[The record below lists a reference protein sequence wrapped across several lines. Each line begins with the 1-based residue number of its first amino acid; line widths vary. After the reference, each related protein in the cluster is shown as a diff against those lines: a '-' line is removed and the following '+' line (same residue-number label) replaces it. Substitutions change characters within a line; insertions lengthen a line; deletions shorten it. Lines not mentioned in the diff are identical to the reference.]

1 MEDKKLSYED
11 LEKKVTALEQA
22 VATLELDKTNLES
35 VNEPKDVAF
44 QEDIHFCIFER
55 ITDAFIALD
64 ANWCYTY
71 MNQKAAEFLDC
82 NANDVLGK
90 CIWDLFPS
98 GTELG
103 FYDAYHKAFEKQQY
117 ICVEQYYPTYG
128 LWFENHIYPSSNGI
142 SVFFKD
148 ITEKKSISNAL
159 EQNEKKFRALVEY
172 NQEVIAIFDA
182 NKKII
187 FRSGGALQITGYTDD
202 ERTYFPMTDFLLP
215 NNLEYCEKKFQMSL
229 ENPDLV
235 IPILMQ
241 IKHKKGHFIW
251 IEGTMVNKLH
261 DPAVQ
266 GIIMNIRDV
275 TDRIEAKEILVKEQI
290 KFQNIAATSPGMIYS
305 MRQNKDGSLCFPYA
319 SSAMKALCGYTFEEV
334 EKDANLIFSSVYLE
348 DVALL
353 LEKIMKTKTEFVP
366 LKHEYR
372 YNHPQKG
379 LIWHEVNSLPVR
391 EPEGTV
397 ICHGVITD
405 ITEKVN
411 ANHKVLKA
419 NRLYQFISQINQ
431 MIVRTKDQETLF
443 KEACTIAVD
452 FGKFKTSWIGIV
464 NPTTNKIDHVMI
476 AGDDEQHLK
485 QVPLT
490 ENYINQFGTGP
501 CFTAINSGKYVV
513 SNDIETDAV
522 MAPWST
528 EALSKG
534 IKSMIAL
541 PIITFGR
548 AIGSFAF
555 YAEEKDFFDTTE
567 IALLREATGDVA
579 FALEIFEKERLR
591 NETEK
596 ELVESERRYH
606 TLAEVSPVGIF
617 RSDYYG
623 NITFVNSNTV
633 KILGL
638 SHVEIIEQGWFHAV
652 HEADRENLRVLWDE
666 LIRTGDEQTIEFRFV
681 QPNQKIIWVLGTAV
695 AERDS
700 NGKVMGYIGTM
711 TDITIHKNSEQQ
723 LRISNERFEKIAT
736 TTNDIVFE
744 LNLVDGTSWHNKSY
758 NEILGFYDDDASP
771 AENQRLWRSRLH
783 PEDKERIIE
792 SFERVVA
799 EKKNYW
805 ASEFRFLKNDKSYGY
820 FYERDVIIRDENLV
834 PIKIMG
840 SMLDITEIKK
850 AEEEFRKVNTRL
862 KGVFDA
868 LPDLLFEISGDG
880 IIVSYHSHSD
890 NLLSTPSDYFIGKEY
905 KQILPAHAAEVAEA
919 AILESYDKGISTGKQ
934 YWLELPTGIH
944 WFELSV
950 SKLDGKKF
958 KDTLFICLSRDITAT
973 KKIEQSLLRSKKRY
987 RGLLS
992 NLEAAIIVYRPDK
1005 TILTSNNKILELL
1018 NTTIED
1024 KEDLKKLI
1032 ESLSY
1037 VDENKKKILT
1047 DDHVVNQILR
1057 TNEPIK
1063 NLTVGINVGK
1073 SKKIIWVQMNGF
1085 PLWGENGTIDEIV
1098 LSVIDITKQKVMQN
1112 EIRKAKDQ
1120 AEFAN
1125 KAKTQF
1131 LANMSHEIRTPLN
1144 GIIGF
1149 SSLLKEKNPKKIRKE
1164 YINTVNESAN
1174 SLMRIVNDILDFSK
1188 IESGNVELDIEK
1200 VNLHDLCNKTIDLFK
1215 QQAAQKKIALTY
1227 EFDKEIPEWVM
1238 GDEVKLKQIVVNL
1251 IGNALK
1257 FTERG
1262 EVLFTIKQVP
1272 SKREDQVQVLFSVKD
1287 TGIGIKSHSNSKIF
1301 KSFVQE
1307 DNSTSRKFGG
1317 TGLGL
1322 TISNQLLDLMGS
1334 QLELKSKVG
1343 IGSEFFFTV
1352 AFNTVLNAT
1361 STAVGAT
1368 IINDPIA
1375 LKLLNVKTVLLVEDN
1390 KINMLLARTLLKKIM
1405 PNCEIHQALNGELG
1419 VEKCKSEKIDV
1430 IFMDIQMPV
1439 KNGYEATAEI
1449 RQLEGYQNVP
1459 IIALTAGILVG
1470 EKEKCFEAG
1479 MDDYLSKP
1487 IIFADLE
1494 RVVSKW
1500 CAV

>member
-1 MEDKKLSYED
+1 MKQNKLSYED
-11 LEKKVTALEQA
+11 LEKKVAALEQA
-22 VATLELDKTNLES
+22 VALLEGDKMSLDNAKEQRDLPTS
-35 VNEPKDVAF
+35 TDAY
-44 QEDIHFCIFER
+44 FCIFER

-64 ANWCYTY
+64 SNWCYTY
-71 MNQKAAEFLDC
+71 MNKKAAEFLNCDA
-82 NANDVLGK
+82 NAVLGK
-90 CIWDLFPS
+90 CIWDLFPTS
-98 GTELG
+98 LELP
-103 FYDAYHKAFEKQQY
+103 FYDAYHKAFETQEY

-142 SVFFKD
+142 SVYFKD
-148 ITEKKSISNAL
+148 ITEKKNSSSLL
-159 EQNEKKFRALVEY
+159 EHSEQKFRALVEY
-172 NQEVIAIFDA
+172 NQEIITIFDQ
-182 NKKII
+182 NKKAIY
-187 FRSGGALQITGYTDD
+187 RSAAAALITGYTDE
-202 ERTYFPMTDFLLP
+202 ERDAL
-215 NNLEYCEKKFQMSL
+215 QIS
-229 ENPDLV
+229 DLV
-235 IPILMQ
+235 IGSGSDYCDSKLKESIDNPDAVIPLLME
-241 IKHKKGHFIW
+241 ITHKEGHAIW
-251 IEGTMVNKLH
+251 LEGTLINKLH

-266 GIIMNIRDV
+266 GLIMNIRDV
-275 TDRIEAKEILVKEQI
+275 TARIEAKEVLLAERT
-290 KFQNIAATSPGMIYS
+290 KFLNIAATSPGMIYS
-305 MRQNKDGSLCFPYA
+305 MRQNKDGSICFPYA
-319 SSAMKALCGYTFEEV
+319 SSAMKNLCGYSFEEV
-334 EKDANLIFSSVYLE
+334 DKDPNLIFSSVHPDDIKE
-348 DVALL
+348 LL
-353 LEKIMKTKTEFVP
+353 AKVIITKTQFVP
-366 LKHEYR
+366 LKQEYR
-372 YNHPQKG
+372 YIHPQRG

-411 ANHKVLKA
+411 AKHKLLKA
-419 NRLYQFISQINQ
+419 NRLYLFISQINQ
-431 MIVRTKDQETLF
+431 MIVRTKDQDTLF
-443 KEACTIAVD
+443 KEACTIAID
-452 FGKFKTSWIGIV
+452 FGEFNTAWIGLV
-464 NPTTNKIDHVMI
+464 NASTNTIDHVMI
-476 AGDDEQHLK
+476 AGGDEQHLK
-485 QVPLT
+485 EVPLT
-490 ENYINQFGTGP
+490 DNYINQFGTGP

-513 SNDIETDAV
+513 SNDIEHDAV
-522 MAPWST
+522 MAPWSE

-534 IKSMIAL
+534 IKSMIAM

-555 YAEEKDFFDTTE
+555 YAEEKDFFDSAE
-567 IALLREATGDVA
+567 IALLQEATGDVA
-579 FALEIFEKERLR
+579 FALELFEKENIRLQIE
-591 NETEK
+591 NE
-596 ELVESERRYH
+596 LIESERRYH

-617 RSDYYG
+617 RSDCYG
-623 NITFVNSNTV
+623 NISFLNSNTS

-638 SHVEIIEQGWFHAV
+638 THDQINEIGWFGSV
-652 HEADRENLRVLWDE
+652 HEEDREAVKQLCNTLKHCTE
-666 LIRTGDEQTIEFRFV
+666 EQTIELRFV
-681 QPNQKIIWVLGTAV
+681 QPDNNVVWVIGTAV
-695 AERDS
+695 VEKNNVGD
-700 NGKVMGYIGTM
+700 VVGYIGTM
-711 TDITIHKNSEQQ
+711 TDITIHKNIERE
-723 LRISNERFEKIAT
+723 LRITNERFEKVAT

-744 LNLVDGTSWHNKSY
+744 LNLIDGTSWHNKSY
-758 NEILGFYDDDASP
+758 NEILGFYNDDFSP

-792 SFERVVA
+792 SFETVVA
-799 EKKNYW
+799 EQKNYW
-805 ASEFRFLKNDKSYGY
+805 ASEFRFQKNDGTYGY
-820 FYERDVIIRDENLV
+820 FYERDVIIRNEKGE

-850 AEEEFRKVNTRL
+850 AEAEFKEVNTRL

-880 IIVSYHSHSD
+880 TIVSYHSHSD
-890 NLLSTPSDYFIGKEY
+890 ELLTVPVEYFIEKKYRE
-905 KQILPAHAAEVAEA
+905 ILPIHAAEVVEA
-919 AILESYDKGISTGKQ
+919 AILEAFDKGISTGKQ

-944 WFELSV
+944 WFQLSV
-950 SKLDGKKF
+950 SKLHGREF
-958 KDTLFICLSRDITAT
+958 KDTLFICLSREITEI
-973 KKIEQSLLRSKKRY
+973 KKIEESLLRSRKRY

-1018 NTTIED
+1018 GTTVENQD
-1024 KEDLKKLI
+1024 ELRELI
-1032 ESLSY
+1032 EGLTY

-1063 NLTVGINVGK
+1063 NLTIGIKGSK
-1073 SKKIIWVQMNGF
+1073 SKKIIWVLMNGF

-1112 EIRKAKDQ
+1112 EIKKAKDQ

-1149 SSLLKEKNPKKIRKE
+1149 SSLLKEKNPKKVRKE

-1174 SLMRIVNDILDFSK
+1174 SLMRIVNDVLDFAK

-1200 VNLHDLCNKTIDLFK
+1200 VNLNTLCSQTIDLFK

-1227 EFDKEIPEWVM
+1227 NFDQQIPEFVM
-1238 GDEVKLKQIVVNL
+1238 GDGVKLKQIFVNL
-1251 IGNALK
+1251 VGNALK

-1262 EVLFTIKQVP
+1262 EVLFTVKQAQTT
-1272 SKREDQVQVLFSVKD
+1272 KEGRIQILFSVKD

-1343 IGSEFFFTV
+1343 IGSEFFFSIS
-1352 AFNTVLNAT
+1352 FNSISDSKVPDAGTFIV
-1361 STAVGAT
+1361 
-1368 IINDPIA
+1368 NDPIA
-1375 LKLLNVKTVLLVEDN
+1375 LKILDFKSVLLVEDN
-1390 KINMLLARTLLKKIM
+1390 KINMLLARTLVKKIM
-1405 PNCEIHQALNGELG
+1405 PNCQIHEAINGALG
-1419 VEKCKSEKIDV
+1419 VEKCKTEKIDV

-1449 RQLEGYQNVP
+1449 RMLEGYEKVP

-1470 EKEKCFEAG
+1470 EKEKCFDAG

-1500 CAV
+1500 CTV